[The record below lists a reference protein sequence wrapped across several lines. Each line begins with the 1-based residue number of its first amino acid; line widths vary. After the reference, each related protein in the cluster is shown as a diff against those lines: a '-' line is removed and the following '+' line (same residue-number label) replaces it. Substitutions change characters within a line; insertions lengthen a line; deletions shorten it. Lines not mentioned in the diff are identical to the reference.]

1 MISSLE
7 LARLCGLSQGTVDRA
22 LHDRPGISAETKAR
36 VLAMAEQHG
45 YRPHPAARELL
56 TGERRTIGAVVPA
69 GGSVF
74 FMDLMNVIRAT
85 LAPAGFRF
93 FLTQANDRKEFE
105 RGLQEF
111 AAFRARAIVAVPP
124 RELVTID
131 AALVG
136 STDVAVLIN
145 PCDGDRVKNFLPDE
159 TETGRI
165 AARYLMERG
174 HRNLLHLRPSRD
186 SAAIRARAN
195 GFIETLQANGLPAT
209 VHTVVDDVASTV
221 REHGTTA
228 IFCHNDWLALSAM
241 RALSQAGLRVPED
254 VSVLGVDDSP
264 TFVSLCPDI
273 TTLHYPA
280 ESIAAAIKAWILGE
294 PVPAIANVH
303 PVERRT
309 VASV

>member
-1 MISSLE
+1 
-7 LARLCGLSQGTVDRA
+7 VDRA
-22 LHDRPGISAETKAR
+22 LHDRPGISAATKAR
-36 VLAMAEQHG
+36 VLEMAERHG

-74 FMDLMNVIRAT
+74 FMDLMNVIRAE
-85 LAPAGFRF
+85 LAPAGYRF
-93 FLTQANDRKEFE
+93 FITQVNDQGEFE

-124 RELVTID
+124 RELTAIN
-131 AALVG
+131 ASLVG

-145 PCDGDRVKNFLPDE
+145 PCEGDRVTNFVPDE

-165 AARYLMERG
+165 AARYLIERG
-174 HRNLLHLRPSRD
+174 HRRLLHLRPLRD
-186 SAAIRARAN
+186 SAAIRARAV
-195 GFIETLQANGLPAT
+195 GFSEVIEARGLPTIVRTLEDGLAR
-209 VHTVVDDVASTV
+209 TV
-221 REHGTTA
+221 REQEATA

-241 RALSQAGLRVPED
+241 RTLSQAGLRVPED
-254 VSVLGVDDSP
+254 LSVLGVDDSP

-280 ESIAAAIKAWILGE
+280 ESIAAAIKAWLDGL
-294 PVPAIANVH
+294 PASPIANVH
-303 PVERRT
+303 VVERRT
-309 VASV
+309 VTSLTDD